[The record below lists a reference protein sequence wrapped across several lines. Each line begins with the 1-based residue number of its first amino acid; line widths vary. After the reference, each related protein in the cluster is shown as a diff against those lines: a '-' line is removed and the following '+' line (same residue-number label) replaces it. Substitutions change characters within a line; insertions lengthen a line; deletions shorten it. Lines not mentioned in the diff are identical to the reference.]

1 MVNVD
6 KNLEL
11 NPQVSNLNGLGNVTE
26 STQLNLEWIRSQFPA
41 LKPVNN
47 EQPIFFDGPGG
58 TQVPQTVLEAM
69 NTYLV
74 ESNANAHGPFATSK
88 RTDTLITSARSAIAD
103 LLGCQSDEI
112 VFGANMTTLTF
123 AFSRAIGRELKAGD
137 EIVVTRL
144 DHDANVSPWLELAD
158 KGVVIQTVDIN
169 PEDCTLDFA
178 DLKQKINSQTKL
190 VAVGYASNAVGTIN
204 DIPKIVQ
211 LAHQVGA
218 LVFVDAVHYVPH
230 SAIDVRTLDCDF
242 LACSAYKFFAPHLGV
257 IYGKREHLARLRPY
271 KVRPAAEEVPSR
283 WETGTLSFESLA
295 GLVATID
302 YLTNLGRQ
310 VTPHSSSRREA
321 LIAAMSAIQVY
332 ERQLCN
338 HLITGLQQIKGI
350 KIYGITQ
357 PEHFAW
363 RTPTIGFRL
372 AGYSPKEVATAL
384 GDRQIYTWHGNVY
397 ALGLTERLGIES
409 QGGLVRIGLVHY
421 NTIAECDR
429 LLEVLNNHLKSRS
442 NFL

>member
-26 STQLNLEWIRSQFPA
+26 SMELDLEWIRSHFPA
-41 LKPVNN
+41 LTSANN
-47 EQPIFFDGPGG
+47 KQCIFFDGPGG
-58 TQVPQTVLEAM
+58 TQVPKTVLEAM
-69 NTYLV
+69 STYLV
-74 ESNANAHGPFATSK
+74 ESNANAHGTFATSR
-88 RTDTLITSARSAIAD
+88 RTDALVASARLALAD
-103 LLGCQSDEI
+103 LIGCHSDEI

-144 DHDANVSPWLELAD
+144 DHDANVSPWLELAE
-158 KGVVIQTVDIN
+158 KGVAIRTVDIN
-169 PEDCTLDFA
+169 PEDCTLDYA
-178 DLKQKINSQTKL
+178 DLEQKINPRTKI
-190 VAVGYASNAVGTIN
+190 VAVGYACNAVGTIN
-204 DIPKIVQ
+204 DIPKIVE

-242 LACSAYKFFAPHLGV
+242 LACSAYKFFAPHVGV

-271 KVRPAAEEVPSR
+271 KVRPAADEVPSR
-283 WETGTLSFESLA
+283 WETGTLNFEGLA

-302 YLTNLGRQ
+302 YLANLGRQ
-310 VTPHSSSRREA
+310 VAPNSSSRREA
-321 LIAAMSAIQVY
+321 LIAAMKAIQVY
-332 ERQLCN
+332 ERQLCS
-338 HLITGLQQIKGI
+338 HLVTGLQQITGL

-421 NTIAECDR
+421 NTLAECDR
-429 LLEVLNNHLKSRS
+429 LLEVLNNLKSS
-442 NFL
+442 QKSL

>member
-11 NPQVSNLNGLGNVTE
+11 NPQVSNLNGFSDVTE
-26 STQLNLEWIRSQFPA
+26 STQLDLEWIRNHFPA
-41 LKPVNN
+41 LTSVNN
-47 EQPIFFDGPGG
+47 KQSIFFDGPGG
-58 TQVPQTVLEAM
+58 TQIPQTVLEAM

-74 ESNANAHGPFATSK
+74 ESNANAHGPFATSR
-88 RTDTLITSARSAIAD
+88 RTDALIASARSASAD
-103 LLGCQSDEI
+103 LLGCNSDEI

-123 AFSRAIGRELKAGD
+123 AFSRAISRELKAGD

-144 DHDANVSPWLELAD
+144 DHDANVSPWLELAE
-158 KGVVIQTVDIN
+158 KGVVIRTVDIN

-178 DLKQKINSQTKL
+178 DLEQKINSQTKL

-211 LAHQVGA
+211 LAHNVGA

-230 SAIDVRTLDCDF
+230 SAIDVYALDCDF
-242 LACSAYKFFAPHLGV
+242 LACSAYKFFAPHLGI
-257 IYGKREHLARLRPY
+257 IYGKREHLARFRPY
-271 KVRPAAEEVPSR
+271 KVRPAADEVPSR
-283 WETGTLSFESLA
+283 WETGTLNFESLA

-302 YLTNLGRQ
+302 YLTSLGRQ
-310 VTPHSSSRREA
+310 VAPNSSSRREA
-321 LIAAMSAIQVY
+321 LIAAISAIQVY
-332 ERQLCN
+332 ERQLCS
-338 HLITGLQQIKGI
+338 HLVTGLQQITGLKM
-350 KIYGITQ
+350 YGITQ
-357 PEHFAW
+357 LADFAW

-372 AGYSPKEVATAL
+372 AGYTPKEVATAL
-384 GDRQIYTWHGNVY
+384 GDRYIYTWHGNVY

-429 LLEVLNNHLKSRS
+429 LLQVLREMTNNQ
-442 NFL
+442 

>member
-1 MVNVD
+1 M
-6 KNLEL
+6 
-11 NPQVSNLNGLGNVTE
+11 
-26 STQLNLEWIRSQFPA
+26 QLNLEWIRSQFPA
-41 LKPVNN
+41 LNAVKN
-47 EQPIFFDGPGG
+47 EQSIFFDGPGG

-74 ESNANAHGPFATSK
+74 ESNANAHGTFATSR
-88 RTDTLITSARSAIAD
+88 RTDAVVDSARLAIAD
-103 LLGCQSDEI
+103 LVGCQSDEI
-112 VFGANMTTLTF
+112 VFGANMTTMTF
-123 AFSRAIGRELKAGD
+123 AFSRAIGRELKPGD

-144 DHDANVSPWLELAD
+144 DHDANVAPWLELAE
-158 KGVVIQTVDIN
+158 KGVVIHTVDIN
-169 PEDCTLDFA
+169 PEDCTLDFV
-178 DLKQKINSQTKL
+178 DLEQKINQRTKI
-190 VAVGYASNAVGTIN
+190 VAVGFASNAVGTIN

-211 LAHQVGA
+211 LAHNVGA

-230 SAIDVRTLDCDF
+230 AEIDVQRLDCDF

-257 IYGKREHLARLRPY
+257 IYGKKEHLARFRPY
-271 KVRPAAEEVPSR
+271 KVRPAADEVPSR

-310 VTPHSSSRREA
+310 VAPDSSSRREA
-321 LIAAMSAIQVY
+321 LIAAMTAIQVY
-332 ERQLCN
+332 EQQLCS
-338 HLITGLQQIKGI
+338 HLVGGLQEISGL

-357 PEHFAW
+357 PERFAW

-372 AGYSPKEVATAL
+372 AGYSPKEVAIAL
-384 GDRQIYTWHGNVY
+384 GDRHIHTWHGNVY

-409 QGGLVRIGLVHY
+409 DGGLVRIGLVHY

-429 LLEVLNNHLKSRS
+429 LLQVLKEMTVEKVLGRK
-442 NFL
+442 

>member
-26 STQLNLEWIRSQFPA
+26 SMELDLEWIRSHFPA
-41 LKPVNN
+41 LTSANN
-47 EQPIFFDGPGG
+47 KQCIFFDGPGG
-58 TQVPQTVLEAM
+58 TQVPKTVLEAM

-74 ESNANAHGPFATSK
+74 ESNANAHGTFATSR
-88 RTDTLITSARSAIAD
+88 RTDALVASARLAIAD
-103 LLGCQSDEI
+103 LIGCHSDEI

-144 DHDANVSPWLELAD
+144 DHDANVSPWLELAE
-158 KGVVIQTVDIN
+158 KGVAIRTVDIN

-178 DLKQKINSQTKL
+178 DLEQKINSQTKL

-204 DIPKIVQ
+204 DLPKIVQ

-242 LACSAYKFFAPHLGV
+242 LACSAYKFFAPHVGV

-271 KVRPAAEEVPSR
+271 KVRPAADEVPSR

-310 VTPHSSSRREA
+310 VAPHSSSRRNA
-321 LIAAMSAIQVY
+321 LKSAMTAIQVY
-332 ERQLCN
+332 ERQLCS
-338 HLITGLQQIKGI
+338 HLMTGLQQITGL

-421 NTIAECDR
+421 NTLAECDR
-429 LLEVLNNHLKSRS
+429 LLEVLNNLKSS
-442 NFL
+442 QKSL